1 MATSKS
7 AESIREYVAK
17 HYIEPARR
25 AGEHRVRVIADEV
38 HRSLG

>member
-25 AGEHRVRVIADEV
+25 AGEHRVRVIAGEV